1 MDIVLIDATSDSL
14 TVSWKA
20 VPGATHYVLQYRG
33 QDGEYETLSDKL
45 SSTQVKKRNLIPGAS
60 YSFRVKG
67 SPTNA
72 EEWIESDLFAVL
84 TKEDES
90 DRMAAPTAATGVGHH
105 VALIRW
111 SAATNGGT
119 TTAYELQMRE
129 NEGGTPWSTIAPSL
143 ASTEVRKKNLTA
155 PNGYQF
161 RVRPASSSLSFSA
174 PSCNVMAPGL
184 STGLARLFGS
194 TTSLESNGKMVD
206 LKDALGGKEFVL
218 LYASAHWCGPCRSF
232 TPQLTKWYN
241 QAKKNSNVEVVFL
254 SADHDENSFT
264 QYFQSMP
271 WLAVPYEDDAR
282 EELMAHI
289 KVKGIPRLV
298 VLDGRTGRIIVD
310 NAVGQPLDP
319 TQWRTLLK
327 K

>member
-1 MDIVLIDATSDSL
+1 MGIVLIDATSDSL

-20 VPGATHYVLQYRG
+20 VPGSTHYVLQYRG
-33 QDGEYETLSDKL
+33 EDGEYETLSDKL

-67 SPTNA
+67 SLDA
-72 EEWIESDLFAVL
+72 EEWTESDLFAVL
-84 TKEDES
+84 TKEEES
-90 DRMAAPTAATGVGHH
+90 DRMSAPTAATGVGNH

-111 SAATNGGT
+111 SAASTGG
-119 TTAYELQMRE
+119 TAYELQMRE
-129 NEGGTPWSTIAPSL
+129 NEGGAPWSTIAASL

-161 RVRPASSSLSFSA
+161 RVRRASSSQSFSA
-174 PSCNVMAPGL
+174 PSSNVMAPGL

-194 TTSLESNGKMVD
+194 TASLESNGKLVD

-289 KVKGIPRLV
+289 KVTGIPRLV

-319 TQWRTLLK
+319 TKWRTLLK